1 MVSWSQFPPEIKRKI
16 AENYDFMSRISMRNT
31 CHVDRQIVDSTK
43 FRIPRVRFGYKQDK
57 CLICIYTG
65 IEKFLRLEIQKCG
78 KGVVVYKSE
87 NSPYLTDAIRKFIPS
102 TLSLNEG
109 LLILKSLLAHKSIQ
123 ILTMEWELVNAD
135 TKIESIKFGKQI
147 LKLLG
152 TSKFCVK
159 ELELMHNIDD
169 SFLDFFPKFCDWN
182 QVKMIRKLAISLYS
196 ENMHLVTAHDYHRI
210 DDVISGKPICY
221 QHYCTNDP
229 RDDLEVFLF
238 IMNGYMQENESDK
251 LHWITHREP
260 SHLSR
265 QGTEYDGQRFDPNNK
280 DYSYSEERRFSNGTM
295 GYTRGTSCGMWTNMY
310 YGDHEKE
317 LKEIHDREKCGIGSL
332 CPKHADP
339 FDYWYY
345 QNLPRRIIQETFWN
359 GFTCVFSNSGRAHFP
374 ASQIDVEILMHKIE
388 IDENRK
394 RKVLEQ
400 NQKSMEYSW
409 GFRRDKQK
417 ASKVSKSSEDVD
429 QIRETRPNQMTS
441 DIVETSEDVVE
452 KSESRWST
460 WFKIIFLSILIS
472 FVFYAIFY

>member
-1 MVSWSQFPPEIKRKI
+1 
-16 AENYDFMSRISMRNT
+16 MRNT

-43 FRIPRVRFGYKQDK
+43 FRIPRVRFGYKEDK

-78 KGVVVYKSE
+78 KGVVLYKSE

-123 ILTMEWELVNAD
+123 ISTMEWELVNAD

-210 DDVISGKPICY
+210 GDVISGKPICY

-251 LHWITHREP
+251 LHWTTHREP
-260 SHLSR
+260 SHLAR
-265 QGTEYDGQRFDPNNK
+265 QGKEYDGQRFDPNNK
-280 DYSYSEERRFSNGTM
+280 DYSYSEEHRSSNGTM
-295 GYTRGTSCGMWTNMY
+295 GYTRGTSCGMWTNLY

-317 LKEIHDREKCGIGSL
+317 LKEIHD
-332 CPKHADP
+332 
-339 FDYWYY
+339 
-345 QNLPRRIIQETFWN
+345 
-359 GFTCVFSNSGRAHFP
+359 
-374 ASQIDVEILMHKIE
+374 
-388 IDENRK
+388 
-394 RKVLEQ
+394 
-400 NQKSMEYSW
+400 
-409 GFRRDKQK
+409 
-417 ASKVSKSSEDVD
+417 VSFEV
-429 QIRETRPNQMTS
+429 
-441 DIVETSEDVVE
+441 
-452 KSESRWST
+452 
-460 WFKIIFLSILIS
+460 
-472 FVFYAIFY
+472 